1 MPQYYQYIKLSIRFH
16 ADPNTEVVGYQE
28 IRNGS
33 LNRITDENGTS
44 IDSSITGPYDSTI
57 IDIQPELPSWV
68 VAIPDPVVEEP
79 PPEDP
84 PIDSSGNDL
93 TG

>member
-1 MPQYYQYIKLSIRFH
+1 MPQYYQYIKLSLKFH
-16 ADPNTEVVGYQE
+16 SSPDTEVVGYQE

-33 LNRITDENGTS
+33 LHRITDENGTS
-44 IDSSITGPYDSTI
+44 IDSSVTGPYDSAI
-57 IDIQPELPSWV
+57 IDLQPELPIWAV
-68 VAIPDPVVEEP
+68 EIPDPVIEEP
-79 PPEDP
+79 PPENT